1 MASMDNPQNWL
12 NIFQDFSFLSV
23 GRIFLLVY
31 FLGYLIFNLILGRQ
45 ITLMSQLFGTSFEPL
60 LKIFNWLL
68 FGLGVLG
75 FLMALTLG

>member
-1 MASMDNPQNWL
+1 MNNSQNWL
-12 NIFQDFSFLSV
+12 NIFQSFSFWSF
-23 GRIFLLVY
+23 GRVFLLVY

-45 ITLMSQLFGTSFEPL
+45 ITLMSQLFGTNLEPL

>member
-12 NIFQDFSFLSV
+12 NLFQNFSLWSV
-23 GRIFLLVY
+23 WRVFLLVY
-31 FLGYLIFNLILGRQ
+31 FLGYLVFNLILSRQ
-45 ITLMSQLFGTSFEPL
+45 ITLMSQLFETNLKGL

>member
-1 MASMDNPQNWL
+1 MQNPQNWL
-12 NIFQDFSFLSV
+12 NLFQGFSLWALWRV
-23 GRIFLLVY
+23 FLLVY
-31 FLGYLIFNLILGRQ
+31 FLGYLVFNLILGRQ
-45 ITLMSQLFGTSFEPL
+45 ITLMSQLFETNLKGL

>member
-1 MASMDNPQNWL
+1 
-12 NIFQDFSFLSV
+12 
-23 GRIFLLVY
+23 LVY

-45 ITLMSQLFGTSFEPL
+45 ITLMSQLFGTNLEPL